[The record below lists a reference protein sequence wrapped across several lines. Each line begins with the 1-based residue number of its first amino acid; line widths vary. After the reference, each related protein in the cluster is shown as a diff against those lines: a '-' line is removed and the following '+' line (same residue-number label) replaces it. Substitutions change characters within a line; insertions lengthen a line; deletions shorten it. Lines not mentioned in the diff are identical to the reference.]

1 MQHKFAVGEVVELVS
16 APGLSNRPAGPC
28 RIVMRLPFEGRR
40 LQYRIQSMR
49 EATQRVV
56 EEDDL
61 RRSDAKVEAP
71 RPNAP
76 EESLF
81 SSIPITRR

>member
-1 MQHKFAVGEVVELVS
+1 MQHKFAVGEMVELIS
-16 APGLSNRPAGPC
+16 APGASNRPAGPC

-40 LQYRIQSMR
+40 LQYRIQSLR

-56 EEDDL
+56 EEEDL
-61 RRSDAKVEAP
+61 RRSDAKIEPP
-71 RPNAP
+71 RPEAA

-81 SSIPITRR
+81 SSIPIARR

>member
-1 MQHKFAVGEVVELVS
+1 MQHKFAVGEMVELVS
-16 APGLSNRPAGPC
+16 ARGLGNRPVGPC
-28 RIVMRLPFEGRR
+28 RVVMRLPFEGRR

-61 RRSDAKVEAP
+61 RHSDAKVEP
-71 RPNAP
+71 SRPDAS

-81 SSIPITRR
+81 SSIAIARR

>member
-1 MQHKFAVGEVVELVS
+1 MQHKFTVGEMVELIS

-28 RIVMRLPFEGRR
+28 RIVMRLPYEGRR
-40 LQYRIQSMR
+40 LQYRIQSLR

-61 RRSDAKVEAP
+61 RRSDAKSESP
-71 RPNAP
+71 RVDAS

-81 SSIPITRR
+81 RSIPIARR